1 MRKLDEF
8 QIINGDC
15 VVEMQKLPDQSIDMV
30 ITSPPYNV
38 GLVYADNDWQDDRLD
53 VSEYKKF
60 ADRVMF
66 QVARLLKVG
75 GRACIE
81 IGGSGRNLPLS
92 WIWQDAAFSSGLQL
106 YSEIVIDHRCTNLT
120 AWGSY
125 LKADN
130 VRTIP
135 NFHHLYTFYKE
146 SYTKRGKET
155 SIEKDNWVKWTK
167 GRWSINYSEKNPHPA
182 SFPVELP
189 ARCMKLFGHVGDV
202 ILDPFSGSGTTGIA
216 CKLHDRIYIGIEKEL
231 EYYNLSVQRV
241 FSQPVLLTLGG
252 TTLPAPD
259 AGESAPLQADFF
271 TPAEST
277 SQTLPKPTQRR

>member
-1 MRKLDEF
+1 MSKLDEF
-8 QIINGDC
+8 RIIHGDC
-15 VVEMQKLPDQSIDMV
+15 IVEMQKLPDQSIDMV

-38 GLVYADNDWQDDRLD
+38 GLVYAENDWQDDRLD
-53 VSEYKKF
+53 ISDYKKF
-60 ADRVMF
+60 ADKVMS
-66 QVARLLKVG
+66 QVARLLVVG
-75 GRACIE
+75 GRACVE

-146 SYTKRGKET
+146 SFTKRGKET

-189 ARCMKLFGHVGDV
+189 TRCMKLFGHVGDV
-202 ILDPFSGSGTTGIA
+202 VLDPFSGSGTTGIA
-216 CKLHDRIYIGIEKEL
+216 CKIHDRIYIGIEKEL
-231 EYYNLSVQRV
+231 EYYNLSVERV
-241 FSQPVLLTLGG
+241 LSQPMLLTLSGL
-252 TTLPAPD
+252 TLPAPD
-259 AGESAPLQADFF
+259 GGDSAPSQALSTPDMFSAIEHEP
-271 TPAEST
+271 TPA
-277 SQTLPKPTQRR
+277 PRR